1 MKAGIRLTPVH
12 QSAWLREVLFYAIL
26 PIARVI
32 DQARAEE
39 HLPIP
44 DRLIQDSDVLGR
56 RQRSGDQRLHKFTH
70 HPRSRLVYQKL
81 ETVMAKY
88 NRWQFHR

>member
-12 QSAWLREVLFYAIL
+12 QSALLREVLFCAIL

-44 DRLIQDSDVLGR
+44 DRLIQDSDVLWR
-56 RQRSGDQRLHKFTH
+56 HQRSGDQRLHRFTH
-70 HPRSRLVYQKL
+70 QPRWRLVYQKL
-81 ETVMAKY
+81 ETVMAK
-88 NRWQFHR
+88 